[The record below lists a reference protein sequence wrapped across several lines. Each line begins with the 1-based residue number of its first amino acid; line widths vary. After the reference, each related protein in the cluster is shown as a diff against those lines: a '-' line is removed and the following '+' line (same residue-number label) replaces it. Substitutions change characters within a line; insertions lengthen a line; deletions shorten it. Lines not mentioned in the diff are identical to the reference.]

1 MTPASPGGN
10 AFRRPRV
17 SSTELL
23 RQVASRFCPPY
34 EVERDKAGELR
45 IILRDQTGRRPN
57 ISVSHRYVRKLFFR
71 ANYTHVGST
80 VPGSGP
86 AVTGQIAFRFRG
98 PIARQRSSLRWSS
111 HVPDGERWL
120 ALLRDPLLRAVGS
133 IEGIEELTIGWSPER
148 ESWRLELK
156 TLSGSMVSGITAFLP
171 IAVPFDRKEA
181 EGVIAMVDALAA
193 TRA

>member
-1 MTPASPGGN
+1 
-10 AFRRPRV
+10 V
-17 SSTELL
+17 L

-34 EVERDKAGELR
+34 EVEKDKAGELR
-45 IILRDQTGRRPN
+45 IILRDPTDRRPK
-57 ISVSHRYVRKLFFR
+57 ISLSHRYVRKLFFR

-86 AVTGQIAFRFRG
+86 SVAGQIAFRFRG
-98 PIARQRSSLRWSS
+98 PISRQRSSLRWRSD
-111 HVPDGERWL
+111 VPDGERWL
-120 ALLRDPLLRAVGS
+120 AILQAPLLRAVGS
-133 IEGIEELTIGWSPER
+133 IEAIESLTIGWSPDR

-171 IAVPFDRKEA
+171 IAVPFDLKEA